1 VMAPVEKTGLYH
13 PRGLSART
21 SSGERGGEGAAI
33 HRKGSNDTRES
44 WGVEMQGYDRL
55 GCGLPD
61 EDDETES
68 KEISHGETSSMG
80 VTFNLCN
87 AILGEDPCHGVAQ
100 APFSATAVQ
109 RRSWWQP
116 LKETPVRIVGLRKRV
131 SKLGFP
137 GASTLTWAA
146 GGVRRLHR
154 LGRAGI
160 PILLQ
165 AVWNGAYDRHH
176 TRVRKPL
183 PKPLSATLKP

>member
-1 VMAPVEKTGLYH
+1 LSRRERHWRDAIAPLEAPRVVMAPVEKTGLYH

-87 AILGEDPCHGVAQ
+87 AILGEDPCRGVAQ
-100 APFSATAVQ
+100 ALCHQVFGNCGAT
-109 RRSWWQP
+109 
-116 LKETPVRIVGLRKRV
+116 
-131 SKLGFP
+131 
-137 GASTLTWAA
+137 
-146 GGVRRLHR
+146 
-154 LGRAGI
+154 
-160 PILLQ
+160 
-165 AVWNGAYDRHH
+165 
-176 TRVRKPL
+176 
-183 PKPLSATLKP
+183 

>member
-1 VMAPVEKTGLYH
+1 MMAPVEKTGLYH

-87 AILGEDPCHGVAQ
+87 AILGEDPCRGVAHKPF
-100 APFSATAVQ
+100 ATRFSATAV
-109 RRSWWQP
+109 RRRLWWQP
-116 LKETPVRIVGLRKRV
+116 TERDTGTRVHRGPYGLGFYVKDTRNSENPEFLACCTHGPRHLRACPPAYTRV
-131 SKLGFP
+131 SLSDLSVADRARDALP
-137 GASTLTWAA
+137 AA
-146 GGVRRLHR
+146 RR
-154 LGRAGI
+154 
-160 PILLQ
+160 
-165 AVWNGAYDRHH
+165 
-176 TRVRKPL
+176 
-183 PKPLSATLKP
+183 